1 MLWGILG
8 YGLGDI
14 MNTLIAIILY
24 NKEIENSLTINSLLN
39 NSYQNYDLVVINNG
53 PNRINY
59 KIFEEAIPQG
69 KIKNFFFEEFLDNKP
84 LSFLYNEVINKYQ
97 NADRFILLDDDSLLD
112 ANFFLR
118 Y

>member
-39 NSYQNYDLVVINNG
+39 SSCQN
-53 PNRINY
+53 
-59 KIFEEAIPQG
+59 
-69 KIKNFFFEEFLDNKP
+69 
-84 LSFLYNEVINKYQ
+84 
-97 NADRFILLDDDSLLD
+97 
-112 ANFFLR
+112 
-118 Y
+118 